1 MNSLYPKLAVQGIR
15 KNKKI
20 YFPYILTCIG
30 MVIMYYI
37 ISFLSYSKSVHNM
50 KGGSDLQTFLSIGTG
65 VIAVFTIIFLFYTHS
80 FIMKNRKKEF
90 GLYNILGMGKGNITH
105 ILIWETLI
113 TYVIST
119 ASGLILGVIFSK
131 LAELVSAKILGDTW
145 QLGFNIDIK
154 SVIKTLLLFAAAFG
168 LILLNALR
176 QIHLSNPINLLHSD
190 KSGEKPPKARMLPAL
205 TGAVIL
211 GIAYYISCTIDDP
224 MSAISLFFIAVIMVI
239 AATYILFIIGSIV
252 LCKILQKN
260 KKYYY
265 KTEHFVSVSSMMYR
279 MKRNGASLAS
289 ICILSTMILVIIS
302 STMCLYIAKE
312 DNLHERY
319 PRDIMIE
326 IDSVDNEY
334 MESLQDSINKTL
346 ADHDVKYDN
355 VLKYRYLSFSGIHK
369 EGTTIKLDTKVND
382 YSNVKTFD
390 IIPVDDYNAIYNKQ
404 ETLNN
409 DEALI
414 SVKKCKYNNDSI
426 NFDGLNEL
434 HIKKH
439 TDNYISN
446 GDALASIFASVQLLV
461 SQEQFNNFRN
471 YFNDHFNNSD
481 ETAKYYYG
489 FNINCT
495 PEEQIKIFNEIQKEI
510 KTLQKNDSSFPAV
523 SSESI
528 EDSRNNFYTLFG
540 SLFFLGILL
549 SIVFICAAILIMYYK
564 QITEGFEDNG
574 RFEIMQKVGMT
585 KAEIRRSINSQIL
598 TVFTAPLIF
607 AGLHICFAFPII
619 KKLLEAFGLFNT
631 GLLIAVTIGVFLVFA
646 VFYIIVYKITS
657 RSYYH
662 IVSNKEV

>member
-1 MNSLYPKLAVQGIR
+1 MNSLFPKLAIQGIR

-20 YFPYILTCIG
+20 YLPYILTCIG

-37 ISFLSYSKSVHNM
+37 ISFLSYSKSVQNM

-113 TYVIST
+113 TYLIST
-119 ASGLILGVIFSK
+119 VSGLILGIIFSK
-131 LAELVSAKILGDTW
+131 LAELISAKILGDTW
-145 QLGFNIDIK
+145 QLGFNIDVK
-154 SVIKTLLLFAAAFG
+154 SVISTLILFAAAFG

-190 KSGEKPPKARMLPAL
+190 KSGEKPPKARSILAFI
-205 TGAVIL
+205 GIIIL
-211 GIAYYISCTIDDP
+211 GVAYYISCTIEDP

-312 DNLHERY
+312 DSLNDRF
-319 PRDIMIE
+319 PRDIVIE
-326 IDSVDNEY
+326 LDSTEDKY
-334 MESLQDSINKTL
+334 IESLRNAVDKVI

-355 VLKYRYLSFSGIHK
+355 VLEYRYLSFAGIHK
-369 EGTTIKLDTKVND
+369 EGTTITLDTKVND
-382 YSNVKTFD
+382 FSNVKQVD
-390 IIPVDDYNAIYNKQ
+390 IIPINDYNAIYNKQ
-404 ETLNN
+404 ETLNDN
-409 DEALI
+409 EALI
-414 SVKKCKYNNDSI
+414 SVKKFKYNNDSI
-426 NFDGLNEL
+426 NIEGFNNF

-446 GDALASIFASVQLLV
+446 GKTIASIFASVQLLV
-461 SQEQFNNFRN
+461 SQEKF
-471 YFNDHFNNSD
+471 D
-481 ETAKYYYG
+481 EFCEFFKEQEAEARYYG

-495 PEEQIKIFNEIQKEI
+495 PEEQIKIFKEIEKEI

-528 EDSRNNFYTLFG
+528 EDSRSNFYTLFG

-585 KAEIRRSINSQIL
+585 KTEIRKSINSQIL

-631 GLLIAVTIGVFLVFA
+631 GLLIAVTIGVFLAFA
-646 VFYIIVYKITS
+646 IFYVCVYKITS

-662 IVSNKEV
+662 IVSKKEV

>member
-1 MNSLYPKLAVQGIR
+1 MNSLFPKLAVQGIR

-20 YFPYILTCIG
+20 YLPYILTCIG

-37 ISFLSYSKSVHNM
+37 ISFLSYSKSVQNM

-113 TYVIST
+113 TYLIST
-119 ASGLILGVIFSK
+119 VSGLILGIIFSK
-131 LAELVSAKILGDTW
+131 LAELISAKILGDTW
-145 QLGFNIDIK
+145 QLGFNIDVK
-154 SVIKTLLLFAAAFG
+154 SVISTLILFAVAFG

-190 KSGEKPPKARMLPAL
+190 KSGEKPPKARSILAFI
-205 TGAVIL
+205 GIIIL
-211 GIAYYISCTIDDP
+211 GVAYYISCTIEDP

-312 DNLHERY
+312 DSLNDRF
-319 PRDIMIE
+319 PRDIVIE
-326 IDSVDNEY
+326 LDSTEDKY
-334 MESLQDSINKTL
+334 IESLRNAVDKVI

-355 VLKYRYLSFSGIHK
+355 VLEYRYLSFAGIHK
-369 EGTTIKLDTKVND
+369 GTTITLDTKVND
-382 YSNVKTFD
+382 FSNVKQVD
-390 IIPVDDYNAIYNKQ
+390 IIPIDDYNAIYNKQ
-404 ETLNN
+404 ETLNDN
-409 DEALI
+409 EALI
-414 SVKKCKYNNDSI
+414 SVKKFKYNNDSI
-426 NFDGLNEL
+426 NIEGFNNF

-446 GDALASIFASVQLLV
+446 GKTIASIFASVQLLV
-461 SQEQFNNFRN
+461 SQEKF
-471 YFNDHFNNSD
+471 D
-481 ETAKYYYG
+481 EFCEFFKEQEAEARYYG

-495 PEEQIKIFNEIQKEI
+495 PEEQIKIFKEIEKEI
-510 KTLQKNDSSFPAV
+510 K
-523 SSESI
+523 
-528 EDSRNNFYTLFG
+528 
-540 SLFFLGILL
+540 
-549 SIVFICAAILIMYYK
+549 
-564 QITEGFEDNG
+564 
-574 RFEIMQKVGMT
+574 
-585 KAEIRRSINSQIL
+585 
-598 TVFTAPLIF
+598 
-607 AGLHICFAFPII
+607 
-619 KKLLEAFGLFNT
+619 
-631 GLLIAVTIGVFLVFA
+631 
-646 VFYIIVYKITS
+646 
-657 RSYYH
+657 
-662 IVSNKEV
+662 

>member
-1 MNSLYPKLAVQGIR
+1 MNSLFPKLAIQGIR

-20 YFPYILTCIG
+20 YLPYILTCIG

-37 ISFLSYSKSVHNM
+37 ISFLSYSKSVQNM

-113 TYVIST
+113 TYLIST
-119 ASGLILGVIFSK
+119 VSGLILGIIFSK
-131 LAELVSAKILGDTW
+131 LAELISAKILGDTW
-145 QLGFNIDIK
+145 QLGFNIDVK
-154 SVIKTLLLFAAAFG
+154 SVISTLILFAAAFG

-190 KSGEKPPKARMLPAL
+190 KSGEKPPKARSILAFI
-205 TGAVIL
+205 GIIIL
-211 GIAYYISCTIDDP
+211 GVAYYISCTIEDP

-312 DNLHERY
+312 DSLNDRF
-319 PRDIMIE
+319 PRDIVIE
-326 IDSVDNEY
+326 LDSTEDKY
-334 MESLQDSINKTL
+334 IESLRNAVDKVI

-355 VLKYRYLSFSGIHK
+355 VLEYRYLSFAGIHK
-369 EGTTIKLDTKVND
+369 EGTTITLDTKVND
-382 YSNVKTFD
+382 FSNVKQVD
-390 IIPVDDYNAIYNKQ
+390 IIPIDDYNAIYNKQ
-404 ETLNN
+404 ETLNDN
-409 DEALI
+409 EALI
-414 SVKKCKYNNDSI
+414 SVKKFKYNNDSI
-426 NFDGLNEL
+426 NIEGFNNF

-446 GDALASIFASVQLLV
+446 GKTIASIFASVQLLV
-461 SQEQFNNFRN
+461 SQEKF
-471 YFNDHFNNSD
+471 D
-481 ETAKYYYG
+481 EFCEFFKEQEAEARYYG

-495 PEEQIKIFNEIQKEI
+495 PEEQIKIFKEIEKEI

-528 EDSRNNFYTLFG
+528 EDSRSNFYTLFG

-585 KAEIRRSINSQIL
+585 KTEIRKSINSQIL

-631 GLLIAVTIGVFLVFA
+631 GLLIAVTIGVFLAFA
-646 VFYIIVYKITS
+646 IFYVCVYKITS

-662 IVSNKEV
+662 IVSKKEV

>member
-20 YFPYILTCIG
+20 YLPYILTCIG

-50 KGGSDLQTFLSIGTG
+50 KGGSELQTFLSIGTG
-65 VIAVFTIIFLFYTHS
+65 IMAVFTMIFLFYTHS

-131 LAELVSAKILGDTW
+131 LAELVSAEILGDTW

-190 KSGEKPPKARMLPAL
+190 KTGEKPPKARMLPAL
-205 TGAVIL
+205 IGAVIL

-224 MSAISLFFIAVIMVI
+224 MSAISLFFVAVIMVI
-239 AATYILFIIGSIV
+239 AATYILFIIGSIA

-265 KTEHFVSVSSMMYR
+265 KTEHFVSVSSMAYR

-289 ICILSTMILVIIS
+289 ICILSTMVLVIIS

-312 DNLHERY
+312 DNLQVRY
-319 PRDIMIE
+319 PRDIIME
-326 IDSVDNEY
+326 LDSADNEY
-334 MESLQDSINKTL
+334 MESLQESINKTL
-346 ADHDVKYDN
+346 ADCDVKYDN
-355 VLKYRYLSFSGIHK
+355 VLEYRYLSFGAIQKDSTTMSIDGDFNDFSKVKQIH
-369 EGTTIKLDTKVND
+369 
-382 YSNVKTFD
+382 
-390 IIPVDDYNAIYNKQ
+390 IIPIEDYNALYNKN
-404 ETLNN
+404 ETLEK

-414 SVKKCKYNNDSI
+414 AVKKCKYDYDSI
-426 NFDGLNEL
+426 NFESLTDLQ
-434 HIKKH
+434 IKNH
-439 TDNYISN
+439 ADNYVSN
-446 GDALASIFASVQLLV
+446 GEAIASIFPSVQLLV
-461 SQEQFNNFRN
+461 SQEQFDKFSD
-471 YFNDHFNNSD
+471 YFNEND

-489 FNINCT
+489 FNIDCT
-495 PEEQIKIFNEIQKEI
+495 PEEQIKIFEEISEDIKE
-510 KTLQKNDSSFPAV
+510 LQKSDSNFPAV
-523 SSESI
+523 SSRCAEKERS
-528 EDSRNNFYTLFG
+528 SFYALFG
-540 SLFFLGILL
+540 GLFFLGILL

-619 KKLLEAFGLFNT
+619 KKLLESFGLFDT
-631 GLLIAVTIGVFLVFA
+631 GLLIAVTIGVFLAFA

>member
-1 MNSLYPKLAVQGIR
+1 MNSLFPKLAIQGIR

-20 YFPYILTCIG
+20 YLPYILTCIG

-37 ISFLSYSKSVHNM
+37 ISFLSYSKSVQNM

-113 TYVIST
+113 TYLIST
-119 ASGLILGVIFSK
+119 VSGLILGIIFSK
-131 LAELVSAKILGDTW
+131 LAELISAKILGDTW
-145 QLGFNIDIK
+145 QLGFNIDVK
-154 SVIKTLLLFAAAFG
+154 SVISTLILFAAAFG

-176 QIHLSNPINLLHSD
+176 QIHLSNPINLLSD
-190 KSGEKPPKARMLPAL
+190 KSGEKPPKARSILAFI
-205 TGAVIL
+205 GIIIL
-211 GIAYYISCTIDDP
+211 GVAYYISCTIEDP

-312 DNLHERY
+312 DSLNDRF
-319 PRDIMIE
+319 PRDIVIE
-326 IDSVDNEY
+326 LDSTEDKY
-334 MESLQDSINKTL
+334 IESLRNAVDKVI

-355 VLKYRYLSFSGIHK
+355 VLEYRYLSFAGIHK
-369 EGTTIKLDTKVND
+369 EGTTITLDTKVND
-382 YSNVKTFD
+382 FSNVKQVD
-390 IIPVDDYNAIYNKQ
+390 IIPINDYNAIYNKQ
-404 ETLNN
+404 ETLNDN
-409 DEALI
+409 EALI
-414 SVKKCKYNNDSI
+414 SVKKFKYNNDSI
-426 NFDGLNEL
+426 NIEGFNNF

-446 GDALASIFASVQLLV
+446 GKTIASIFASVQLLV
-461 SQEQFNNFRN
+461 SQEKF
-471 YFNDHFNNSD
+471 D
-481 ETAKYYYG
+481 EFCEFFKEQEAEARYYG

-495 PEEQIKIFNEIQKEI
+495 PEEQIKIFKEIEKEI

-528 EDSRNNFYTLFG
+528 EDSRSNFYTLFG

-585 KAEIRRSINSQIL
+585 KTEIRKSINSQIL

-631 GLLIAVTIGVFLVFA
+631 GLLIAVTIGVFLAFA
-646 VFYIIVYKITS
+646 IFYVCVYKITS

-662 IVSNKEV
+662 IVSKKEV

>member
-1 MNSLYPKLAVQGIR
+1 MNSLFPKLAVQGIR

-20 YFPYILTCIG
+20 YLPYILTCIG

-37 ISFLSYSKSVHNM
+37 ISFLSYSKSVQNM

-113 TYVIST
+113 TYLIST
-119 ASGLILGVIFSK
+119 VSGLILGIIFSK
-131 LAELVSAKILGDTW
+131 LAELISAKILGDTW
-145 QLGFNIDIK
+145 QLGFNIDVK
-154 SVIKTLLLFAAAFG
+154 SVISTLILFAAAFG

-190 KSGEKPPKARMLPAL
+190 KSGEKPPKARSILAFI
-205 TGAVIL
+205 GIIIL
-211 GIAYYISCTIDDP
+211 GVAYYISCTIEDP
-224 MSAISLFFIAVIMVI
+224 MSAVSLFFIAVIMVI

-312 DNLHERY
+312 DSLNERF
-319 PRDIMIE
+319 PRDIVIE
-326 IDSVDNEY
+326 LDSTEDKY
-334 MESLQDSINKTL
+334 IESLRNAVDKVI

-355 VLKYRYLSFSGIHK
+355 VLEYRYLSFAGIHK
-369 EGTTIKLDTKVND
+369 GTTITLDTKVND
-382 YSNVKTFD
+382 FSNVKQVD
-390 IIPVDDYNAIYNKQ
+390 IIPIDDYNAIYNKQ
-404 ETLNN
+404 ETLNDN
-409 DEALI
+409 EALI
-414 SVKKCKYNNDSI
+414 YVKKFKYNDDSI
-426 NFDGLNEL
+426 NIEGFNNF

-446 GDALASIFASVQLLV
+446 GKTIASIFASVQLLV
-461 SQEQFNNFRN
+461 SQEKF
-471 YFNDHFNNSD
+471 D
-481 ETAKYYYG
+481 EFCEFFKEQEAESRYYG

-495 PEEQIKIFNEIQKEI
+495 PEEQIKIFKEIEKEI

-528 EDSRNNFYTLFG
+528 EDSRSNFYTLFG

-585 KAEIRRSINSQIL
+585 KTEIRKSINSQIL

-631 GLLIAVTIGVFLVFA
+631 GLLIAVTIGVFLAFA
-646 VFYIIVYKITS
+646 IFYVCVYKITS

-662 IVSNKEV
+662 IVSKKEV